1 MCELWFPHWRGI
13 VPDQVFRRRILH
25 QLQPQRDLRLR
36 GAHDDAA
43 VCPAESGA
51 GAFSYLQRERPETRP
66 GPRRLLRSGS
76 NRAAELGGSASSVF
90 LVILERSEMF
100 RCEKHPRGVEGP
112 YERISPRRPERTQ
125 GFSTSLGIT
134 GMLRS
139 SSSPKSWSFK
149 TIAPRGH
156 CG

>member
-13 VPDQVFRRRILH
+13 VPDQVFRRSILH

-76 NRAAELGGSASSVF
+76 NRAAELGSSASSDF
-90 LVILERSEMF
+90 LVVLSKA
-100 RCEKHPRGVEGP
+100 RCFAAKNTLAESKDPMSGSVRD
-112 YERISPRRPERTQ
+112 
-125 GFSTSLGIT
+125 
-134 GMLRS
+134 
-139 SSSPKSWSFK
+139 
-149 TIAPRGH
+149 APNKRKVS
-156 CG
+156 